1 MILSCNKL
9 CKSFITDNIL
19 DNVSFQLN
27 EGEKVAIVGINGA
40 GKSTLFKLISGDME
54 PNSGDII
61 INNQKTLG
69 YLSQQPDISSDNT
82 IYEEILS
89 VKKDLINMEKEL
101 YNLEL
106 EISQNHDNSDYLNTL
121 NSKYSNLRN
130 EFELKDGYSYKSL
143 VKGVLHGLGF
153 TDSDFN
159 KKTSILSGGQKTR
172 LCLAKLLVSSPDILL
187 LDEPTNHLDI
197 NSIEWLETFLLN
209 YQGTLMIISHDRYF
223 LDKIVTKVIELEHGR
238 SKQYNG
244 NFTFYMKHKKIN
256 EEIELQH
263 YENQQKEI
271 KKQEEVIKVLRSFNR
286 EKSIKRA
293 NSREKLLSK
302 IDRLE
307 KPEYLNDSINLTFN
321 PKISSGNDVLKIRAL
336 KKSFENLTLFE
347 DLDIDIFKGEKVAL
361 IGDNGTGK
369 STIFK
374 LLTNII
380 NPDSGTIKLGSNVNI
395 GYFDQ
400 EHESLNKNNT
410 LIEEISDTYPNM
422 NNTDIRNT
430 LASFLFTGD
439 DVFKKISSLSGGEK
453 GRLSLA
459 KLMLSK
465 ANFLLLDEPTN
476 HLDIVSKDILETAL
490 KGYTGTLLFI
500 SHDRYFINQIST
512 RVLELT
518 KGGLNN
524 YIGDYDYYINK
535 KKEQNDI
542 LIANDQSNK
551 NTTSKDDWLK
561 KKEEESMKRKI
572 KNNIKKAEEKIHSV
586 ETSIEDIDKSL
597 CLEEIY
603 TDHEKVSELHE
614 KKVKLELEL
623 EELYAEWENLISL

>member
-54 PNSGDII
+54 SNSGDII

-121 NSKYSNLRN
+121 SSRYSNLRN

-159 KKTSILSGGQKTR
+159 KRTSILSGGQKTR

-256 EEIELQH
+256 EKIELHH

-321 PKISSGNDVLKIRAL
+321 PKILSGNDVLKIRAL

-572 KNNIKKAEEKIHSV
+572 KSNIKKAEEKIHSV